1 MCICPLCPCPMSP
14 IPILCPCPFCVCIVS
29 AALMQITGKSL
40 NKREARYE
48 IGFRSIPLHP
58 SSYILIKRKENY
70 VQHFPCQIF
79 NVMKEDA
86 IKAPTRLPN
95 QYLLVQC
102 SYGNI
107 RRICEIF
114 NDVVLV
120 SLLLTLNIILVFPLM
135 NLNKQIPAE

>member
-1 MCICPLCPCPMSP
+1 MPPLSMPHVPHTHFVSM
-14 IPILCPCPFCVCIVS
+14 PILCLHCVCSVNADYWKIFKQTGGKVRNRFSFNS
-29 AALMQITGKSL
+29 APPFVLYPNIT
-40 NKREARYE
+40 
-48 IGFRSIPLHP
+48 
-58 SSYILIKRKENY
+58 KRKLCST
-70 VQHFPCQIF
+70 FSLQIF